1 VAQSVCCTVLVCR
14 LKKCV
19 ARPAGS
25 QMGKAEVYVVVLHA
39 FTTRGTVCD
48 LGGARGYRTEQ
59 FEAILL
65 GHTR

>member
-1 VAQSVCCTVLVCR
+1 MAQSVCCTVLVCR

-25 QMGKAEVYVVVLHA
+25 QMDKAEVYVVVLHA

-48 LGGARGYRTEQ
+48 LGAGYRTEQ